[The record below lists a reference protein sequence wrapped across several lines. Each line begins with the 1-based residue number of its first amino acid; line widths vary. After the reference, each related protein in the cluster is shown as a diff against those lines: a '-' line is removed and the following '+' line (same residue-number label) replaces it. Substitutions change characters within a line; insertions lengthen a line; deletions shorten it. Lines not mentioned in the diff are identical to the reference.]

1 MALKLAPSIEP
12 TALKA
17 QHEPQCFWSLMW
29 VTNPW
34 KTFNSCRIVDIKFL
48 LFKFVSSHLSPP
60 VDRVGEAA
68 GLILADL
75 GLVVAGVEVEAE
87 PVHHGDDLLGGE
99 VGQVVL
105 TEPEA
110 VHPGVGLLVV
120 SRDHV
125 DPVCPDSL
133 PHALNRN

>member
-1 MALKLAPSIEP
+1 MISYFCYLTL
-12 TALKA
+12 
-17 QHEPQCFWSLMW
+17 
-29 VTNPW
+29 
-34 KTFNSCRIVDIKFL
+34 FN
-48 LFKFVSSHLSPP
+48 FVSHLSPP

-75 GLVVAGVEVEAE
+75 GPVVAGVEIEAE

-105 TEPEA
+105 PQPEA
-110 VHPGVGLLVV
+110 VHTGVGLLVV